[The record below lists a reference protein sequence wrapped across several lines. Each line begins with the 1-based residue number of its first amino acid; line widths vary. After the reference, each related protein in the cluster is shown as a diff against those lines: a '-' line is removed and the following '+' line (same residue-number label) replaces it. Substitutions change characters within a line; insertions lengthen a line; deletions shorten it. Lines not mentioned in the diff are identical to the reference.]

1 MAEPLCMVNEFTLSG
16 LR

>member
-1 MAEPLCMVNEFTLSG
+1 MAEPLCMVTEFTLSG